1 MKQKEI
7 TICGQQ
13 VTLAYCY
20 ATEISY
26 KILSGED
33 VTDFILES
41 APKIDNNRMPDI
53 RNTIFLILAA
63 MQAYYESK
71 EMQAPITDK
80 QLMYECT
87 PQELGEALGVILGLR
102 AQFMNIPIGEPEDKP
117 QEDDGEEKNA

>member
-1 MKQKEI
+1 M
-7 TICGQQ
+7 
-13 VTLAYCY
+13 AYCY

-33 VTDFILES
+33 VTDFIIES
-41 APKIDNNRMPDI
+41 APLIDNNRMPDI

-63 MQAYYESK
+63 LQAYYESK

-87 PQELGEALGVILGLR
+87 PQEIGEALGVILGLR
-102 AQFMNIPIGEPEDKP
+102 AQFMNIPIGDPEDKP
-117 QEDDGEEKNA
+117 QESDAEEKNA